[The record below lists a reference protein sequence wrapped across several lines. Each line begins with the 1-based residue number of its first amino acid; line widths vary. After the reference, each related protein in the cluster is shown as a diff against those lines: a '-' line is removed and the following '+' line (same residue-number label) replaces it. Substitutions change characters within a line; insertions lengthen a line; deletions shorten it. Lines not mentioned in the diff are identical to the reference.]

1 MEKEMKENLKKEVAE
16 KAFEKGLLYASLVD
30 CFSRCAEDEKVVKQN
45 ATWINKAILTW
56 INLYCDKEAFE
67 TFAVEKKDFIKGV
80 SFLMCIGDALG
91 AFENLDE
98 IQ

>member
-1 MEKEMKENLKKEVAE
+1 MEKEMKENLKKEVAK

-30 CFSRCAEDEKVVKQN
+30 CFSKCAEDDEVVKQN

-56 INLYCDKEAFE
+56 INLYCDEDALE
-67 TFAVEKKDFIKGV
+67 TFATEKRDFIKGV
-80 SFLMCIGDALG
+80 SFLMRIGDALG

-98 IQ
+98 I